1 MGSMVESVSLDAL
14 DRRILFQLDL
24 DGRQSIPRLAKK
36 VGAKKDT
43 VRFRLQR
50 LVQEKVITRFI
61 TEVNTAKFGYI
72 AFKVY
77 LQLQDFDSRQEE
89 EFFNYLL
96 SFPQTGWVVR
106 CSGRWD
112 ALYVY
117 WGRSSF
123 EFYRDFEK
131 ILNKFSRHI
140 IHKEVAQNVA
150 WFWYNRKWLLEGERA
165 PSYAFEHGGEPT
177 QYSLDELDCKILSV
191 LIDDGRK
198 PVVDI
203 ARAAHTNPQNV
214 INRIRR
220 LKEAGVISRFSIDV
234 DYKRLGITF
243 CKAFIYLQNISPK
256 RLEELYAYCR
266 RQPQVFALVL
276 LLGPWDFEL
285 EFEVKDFEQM
295 MRIMDDLRQK
305 FGDIIRNYESVMISR
320 QTTVR
325 HIGE

>member
-1 MGSMVESVSLDAL
+1 MADSAPLDLL
-14 DRRILFQLDL
+14 DRRILYQLDL
-24 DGRQSIPRLAKK
+24 DCRQSIPALAKK

-43 VRFRLQR
+43 VRFRLAR
-50 LVQEKVITRFI
+50 LLKEKVITRFI

-72 AFKVY
+72 GFKVY
-77 LQLQDFDSRQEE
+77 FQMQDFGREQEK
-89 EFFNYLL
+89 EFFDYLL

-112 ALYVY
+112 VLLVY

-123 EFYRDFEK
+123 EFHRDFEK
-131 ILNKFSRHI
+131 IFSRFSRHI

-150 WFWYNRKWLLEGERA
+150 WFWYNRKWLVGEEA
-165 PSYAFEHGGEPT
+165 HAVGFEHGGPPEKFD
-177 QYSLDELDCKILSV
+177 LDLLDKRILSL
-191 LIDDGRK
+191 LIEDGRK

-203 ARAAHTNPQNV
+203 ARTAGTGPQNV
-214 INRIRR
+214 LNRIRR
-220 LKEAGVISRFSIDV
+220 LKKAGVISRFSIDI
-234 DYKRLGITF
+234 DYKRLGLVF

-266 RQPQVFALVL
+266 RQPHVFALVL
-276 LLGPWDFEL
+276 LLGPWDLEL
-285 EFEVKDFEQM
+285 EFEAHDFEEM

-305 FGDIIRNYESVMISR
+305 FGDIIRNYESVMVSR